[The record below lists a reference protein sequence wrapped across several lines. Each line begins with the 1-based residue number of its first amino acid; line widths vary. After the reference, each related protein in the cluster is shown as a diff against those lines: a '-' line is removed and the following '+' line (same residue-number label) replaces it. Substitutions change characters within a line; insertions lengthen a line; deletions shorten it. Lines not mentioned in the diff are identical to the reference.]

1 MNNGI
6 RALSGTKRS
15 DRMEG
20 ADQPEYGDY
29 YSFYDFSTGLVHFT
43 RNALKE
49 THIFQLEKPV
59 CTLEQ
64 WCEHVDDRDVSRLK
78 RVVEDLLNGR
88 IKGYSFNYRVKNC
101 CG

>member
-1 MNNGI
+1 
-6 RALSGTKRS
+6 
-15 DRMEG
+15 MEG

-88 IKGYSFNYRVKNC
+88 IKSYSFNYRVKNC

>member
-1 MNNGI
+1 
-6 RALSGTKRS
+6 
-15 DRMEG
+15 MELG
-20 ADQPEYGDY
+20 RFQAQSAPTAWREQISQSTGDY

-43 RNALKE
+43 RNALKA
-49 THIFQLEKPV
+49 THTFQLEKPV